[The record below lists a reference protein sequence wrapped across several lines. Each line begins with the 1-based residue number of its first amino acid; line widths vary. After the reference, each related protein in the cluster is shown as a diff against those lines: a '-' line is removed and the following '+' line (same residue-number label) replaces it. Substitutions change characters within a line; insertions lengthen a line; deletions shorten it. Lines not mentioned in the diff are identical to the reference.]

1 LKCQEIEGECVASVG
16 EMRNAYSILIG
27 KPEGKNHPAD
37 VGIHGR
43 IISEW
48 ILGK

>member
-1 LKCQEIEGECVASVG
+1 MGKI
-16 EMRNAYSILIG
+16 NAHKVSIG
-27 KPEGKNHPAD
+27 KPEGKNRLVDPGVD
-37 VGIHGR
+37 GR